1 MAENDYIDQPVAHS
15 GEIPGDEPELEDGF
29 HLNETP
35 QDGIKRRWYV
45 LHAHSG
51 QEGAVKEMLLAR
63 AQQLEN
69 PKWLSNVFVP
79 IEQVEVVKSGQ
90 KRISK
95 HKCFPGYVLLQLP
108 EHPETYAELWHMI
121 KDTPSVTGFIGS
133 RNTPVPLEDSEVL
146 SIVEVVRGERE
157 RPKPKLDFEVGERI
171 RITEGPFANFLGQ
184 IEDIDSDR
192 GIVKVMVEIFERQT
206 SVEVEFWQV
215 EQI

>member
-1 MAENDYIDQPVAHS
+1 MTDKVNIEPSAQDAEATQADALADNDMLQLTEA
-15 GEIPGDEPELEDGF
+15 
-29 HLNETP
+29 P

-63 AQQLEN
+63 AAQLEN
-69 PKWLSNVFVP
+69 PRLLANVFVP
-79 IEQVEVVKSGQ
+79 IEQVEVVRAGQ

-95 HKCFPGYVLLQLP
+95 HKCFPGYVLVQLP
-108 EHPETYAELWHMI
+108 EHPEKHAELWHMI

-133 RNTPVPLEDSEVL
+133 RNTPVALEDSEVQA
-146 SIVEVVRGERE
+146 IIEVVRGERE
-157 RPKPKLDFEVGERI
+157 RPKPKLDFETGERI
-171 RITEGPFANFLGQ
+171 RITDGPFANFLGR
-184 IEDIDSDR
+184 IEEIDADR
-192 GIVKVMVEIFERQT
+192 GVVKVMVEIFERQT